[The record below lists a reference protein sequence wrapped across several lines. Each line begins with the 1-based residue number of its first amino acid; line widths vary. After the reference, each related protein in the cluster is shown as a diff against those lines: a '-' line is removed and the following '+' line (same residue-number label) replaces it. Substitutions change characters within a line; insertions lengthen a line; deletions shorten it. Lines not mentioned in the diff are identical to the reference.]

1 MSILDAILKKNQEFV
16 KTYQNP
22 DLKRGDIPSQKLAVL
37 TCIDARLDGVLQ
49 EAMGLQ
55 RGDAVF
61 IKTAGNN
68 LNYGEMRSVL
78 TAIYKYDIK
87 TLLVVGH
94 EDCGM
99 GWWGE
104 TELRKIMLERGIKK
118 EALEEYDNI
127 EMWLGCFT
135 DARQNVISTIEK
147 LRAYS
152 LTPAD
157 LEIRGVYFS
166 LSSGHIEPVL

>member
-1 MSILDAILKKNQEFV
+1 MSVLDEILKNNWEYA
-16 KTYQNP
+16 KTY
-22 DLKRGDIPSQKLAVL
+22 ISQGLNRPMPAKKLAVL
-37 TCIDARLDGVLQ
+37 MCVDARLEGVLE
-49 EAMGLQ
+49 EAMGLK

-78 TAIYKYDIK
+78 TTIYKYDIK
-87 TLLVVGH
+87 TLIVVGH

-104 TELRKIMLERGIKK
+104 SELHKIMMKRGIQK

-127 EMWLGCFT
+127 EMWLGCFK
-135 DARQNVISTIEK
+135 DARENVISTVEK
-147 LRAYS
+147 LRSYS
-152 LTPAD
+152 LTPSD
-157 LEIRGVYFS
+157 LEVRGVYFS
-166 LSSGHIEPVL
+166 LSTGHLEPVI